1 MSGKILVIEN
11 NTRFFDGI
19 TRVLDE
25 LGFESYVHIIGVE
38 QKQPVHG
45 LLKAFDPDGDRID
58 IKLAEYLVA
67 LVDGVLF
74 GHVHVWQLIPELK
87 AVGVECVGISNV
99 FYDLLKRSGATV
111 SPERQQVFAYL
122 RKDLPAIYA
131 AARARSQA

>member
-1 MSGKILVIEN
+1 MNGKILVIEN

-45 LLKAFDPDGDRID
+45 YLKAFDPKGDRTD
-58 IKLAEYLVA
+58 VKLAEYLVA

-74 GHVHVWQLIPELK
+74 GHVHVWHLIPVLK
-87 AVGVECVGISNV
+87 AEGIECVGISNM
-99 FYDLLKRSGATV
+99 FHDLLQRSGAIV
-111 SPERQQVFAYL
+111 SPERLQVFAYL